1 MLCVFCFYDIYCL
14 HLRIKS
20 NKMNKITEE
29 ELSKLSSLKMRSMEV
44 KSHVADM
51 ALFLKR
57 ATEDMDVC
65 MMQLQECQAE
75 LQAKYGDVKINLQT
89 GEYDTKDNDRS

>member
-1 MLCVFCFYDIYCL
+1 
-14 HLRIKS
+14 
-20 NKMNKITEE
+20 
-29 ELSKLSSLKMRSMEV
+29 
-44 KSHVADM
+44 M

-75 LQAKYGDVKINLQT
+75 LQVKYGDVKINLQT
-89 GEYDTKDNDRS
+89 GEYDTQDNDRS

>member
-1 MLCVFCFYDIYCL
+1 
-14 HLRIKS
+14 
-20 NKMNKITEE
+20 MNKITEE

-89 GEYDTKDNDRS
+89 GEYDTQDNDRS